1 MLTGRQAEEARAGID
16 LLARCR
22 ENVQQVTGIKA
33 KLERSIST
41 SEQALPQYPA
51 LRKAWVVRRNLERT
65 KVDLDA
71 ILVMPVELARI
82 ELELTRLTEGAVG
95 EHGDGSA
102 SSTASERS
110 SSDSDSD
117 KSVSDQVASHTR
129 KVPGPRNAR
138 AQAGVEAARRRGVD
152 GKSFARLS
160 PAMLRAPTR
169 QRWAYMSGARIRP
182 T

>member
-1 MLTGRQAEEARAGID
+1 MGGELIVANAGDCRAVMSRRGKAID
-16 LLARCR
+16 LSTDQRPSC
-22 ENVQQVTGIKA
+22 
-33 KLERSIST
+33 SI
-41 SEQALPQYPA
+41 
-51 LRKAWVVRRNLERT
+51 
-65 KVDLDA
+65 
-71 ILVMPVELARI
+71 ELARI

-169 QRWAYMSGARIRP
+169 QRWAYMSGA
-182 T
+182 